1 MRAIGLASAF
11 RTLTILPFPGWEC
24 KHQATTLYWFTVVG
38 AVLGGLSY
46 TLAWMVGPAGSP
58 ILSGALITALLA
70 FLTRA
75 FHLDGL
81 ADTADGFGG
90 GWTRE
95 RRLLIMKDSHTGA
108 FGVVALVGALLVKCA
123 AIAAIC
129 DFGNGYWIFIILV
142 LSRYFLVF
150 QTVINPYARPEGGT
164 AGALVIESRLRHLLV
179 ATLQIV
185 TAAWIFLPSRLLRG
199 VLLVFATG
207 LAMTLI
213 VAMMSRRKIG
223 GITGDVLGAT
233 CELSEVAMCVTA
245 ALLIGLK

>member
-24 KHQATTLYWFTVVG
+24 KHQATTLYWFTLVG
-38 AVLGGLSY
+38 AVLGGFSY
-46 TLAWMVGPAGSP
+46 ALAWLVGPAGSP
-58 ILSGALITALLA
+58 ILSGALITLLLA

-90 GWTRE
+90 GWTKE

-108 FGVVALVGALLVKCA
+108 FGVVALVCVLLVKSA
-123 AIAAIC
+123 ALAAIC
-129 DFGNGYWIFIILV
+129 DFGNGYWIFIIPL
-142 LSRYFLVF
+142 LSRYFIVL
-150 QTVINPYARPEGGT
+150 QTVVNPYARPEGGT

-185 TAAWIFLPSRLLRG
+185 AAAWIFLPLNLLRG

-207 LAMTLI
+207 FLMTLI
-213 VAMMSRRKIG
+213 VGMVSRRKIG
-223 GITGDVLGAT
+223 GVTGDVLGAT
-233 CELSEVAMCVTA
+233 CELAEVAMGVTA
-245 ALLIGLK
+245 ALLVGLK